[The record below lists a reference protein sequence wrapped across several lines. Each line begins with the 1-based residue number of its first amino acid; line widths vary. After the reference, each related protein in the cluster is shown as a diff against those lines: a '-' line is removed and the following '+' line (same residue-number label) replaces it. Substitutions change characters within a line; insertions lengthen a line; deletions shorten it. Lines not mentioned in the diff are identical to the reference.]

1 MTNDL
6 IDTNTSA
13 LIDSSITT
21 DDTTDTATY
30 AKVFTGTDAATAI
43 QMEKIGDIYVKT
55 DTGAI
60 YIAKSTTKSSGW
72 ITVDVTA

>member
-6 IDTNTSA
+6 SCTNTSA
-13 LIDSSITT
+13 LIDSMIST
-21 DDTTDTATY
+21 DDTSDTARY
-30 AKVFTGTDAATAI
+30 AKVFTGTGAATGV
-43 QMEKIGDIYVKT
+43 QMSKIGDIYVKT

-72 ITVDVTA
+72 VTVDVTA